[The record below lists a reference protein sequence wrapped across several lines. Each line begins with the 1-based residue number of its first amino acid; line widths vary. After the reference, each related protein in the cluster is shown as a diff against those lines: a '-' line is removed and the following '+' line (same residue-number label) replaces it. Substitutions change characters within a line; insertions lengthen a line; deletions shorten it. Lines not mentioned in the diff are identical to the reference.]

1 MMESTDLFDSLIKT
15 VSDLGAYKAAVI
27 PTSAVETDISF
38 RALCEKNTCGNFGR
52 NWACPPDAGDIEKL
66 IADLYSYGN
75 MLVYQSVGKLE
86 DSFDVDGMAL
96 AAEKHAALTRAV
108 REKVGPLGFSRTLFL
123 GAGGCRVCRVCAK
136 KTDESCRHPDKATP
150 SLEAYGVNVSKLA
163 PAAGMKY
170 INGQNTVTYFG
181 AVLLDL

>member
-1 MMESTDLFDSLIKT
+1 METRILFDSLIKT
-15 VSDLGAYKAAVI
+15 VSDLGAYKASVI
-27 PTSAVETDISF
+27 PTSDVETDTSF
-38 RALCEKNTCGNFGR
+38 RALCEKNSCGIYVK

-66 IADLYSYGN
+66 IGDLYSFGY

-86 DSFDVDGMAL
+86 DSFDLDGMAE
-96 AAEKHAALTRAV
+96 AAEKHACLTGAV
-108 REKVGPLGFSRTLFL
+108 REKLVPFGFSRTLFL

-136 KTDESCRHPDKATP
+136 MTDECCRHPDKATP
-150 SLEAYGVNVSKLA
+150 SLEAYGVNVAKLA

-181 AVLLDL
+181 AVLFDL